1 MVIATTRPTL
11 VVIDRFD
18 DRIPIK
24 KYSRHFEMCQ
34 MHMMVLVLVKQQE
47 IMVYHH
53 QVYHASL
60 MKAMAMLL
68 NLESSFQTLMK
79 ESIQD

>member
-1 MVIATTRPTL
+1 
-11 VVIDRFD
+11 
-18 DRIPIK
+18 
-24 KYSRHFEMCQ
+24 MCQ

-53 QVYHASL
+53 QVYHVFL

-68 NLESSFQTLMK
+68 NLESLFQTLMK
-79 ESIQD
+79 ESIRD